1 MATSIGKLS
10 KSFFVKL
17 LVGIIILPFVFW
29 GMGDVFRGGSQN
41 VIATID
47 SKKVSTQ
54 EFINYVNRLNLKEEQ
69 LKNLSKTDLIEQ
81 ILSDYIGKKVM
92 SLEIKKLGIVVSDN
106 ALRDI
111 IKNDKLFFKD
121 DKFSRTEYEKFLIKS
136 GITAPQFE
144 ANIVEQEKRRQFL
157 SSLSGGIVVPEILI
171 EKEFRKENQT
181 KIIQY
186 IDLEKYHSKNK
197 PSQESIKELYE
208 RNKNIF
214 FTELKSI
221 RYAEI
226 KPELIG
232 GSKEYDENF
241 FKQLDIIENN
251 ILDGQSFEETTKANN
266 LRIIEFNKINA
277 NKEDEEKNKVKN
289 LPDNIFKKVY
299 NLKIPQSPEVVN
311 IDSKYYLAEIKN
323 EEKKN
328 RPMNDPE
335 VLEALNAQLSFKE
348 KIENNTSL
356 AKDIGLGAF
365 DGDNYRK
372 FAEDNGLIVKDYEI
386 SNLKQND
393 VFDEG
398 LVKRIFLTQDGDV
411 NLITNNTL
419 TKSFL
424 ISTKKTKYKTLDKK
438 SNEFEQY
445 EAKARLNIINKIYQS
460 YDENVNQKYKVDINK
475 RTIDRVK
482 NSFQWR

>member
-29 GMGDVFRGGSQN
+29 GMGDVFRGGNQN
-41 VIATID
+41 VVATVD
-47 SKKVSTQ
+47 SNKISTQ
-54 EFINYVNRLNLKEEQ
+54 EFVNYINRLNLNEEQ
-69 LKNLSKTDLIEQ
+69 VKNLSKTDLVEQ

-92 SLEIKKLGIVVSDN
+92 SLEIEKLGVVVSDN

-111 IKNDKLFFKD
+111 IKNDKSFFKD

-157 SSLSGGIVVPEILI
+157 SSLAGGIVIPDILV

-181 KIIQY
+181 KTIQY
-186 IDLEKYHSKNK
+186 IDLEKYHSKKK
-197 PSQESIKELYE
+197 PSLESIKELYE
-208 RNKNIF
+208 RNKNVF

-226 KPELIG
+226 KPELIS
-232 GSKEYDENF
+232 GSQDYNENF

-251 ILDGQSFEETTKANN
+251 VLDGQSFEETAKANN
-266 LRIIEFNKINA
+266 LKIIEFNKINA
-277 NKEDEEKNKVKN
+277 KKENEEKKKIEN
-289 LPDNIFKKVY
+289 LPDNLFNKIY
-299 NLKIPQSPEVVN
+299 NIKTPQSPEVIN
-311 IDSKYYLAEIKN
+311 LESKYYLAEIKD

-348 KIENNTSL
+348 KIDSNTSL
-356 AKDIGLGAF
+356 AKDISLGAF
-365 DGDNYRK
+365 DGENFKK
-372 FAEDNGLIVKDYEI
+372 FADDNGLLVKDYKI
-386 SNLKQND
+386 SNIKQND

-398 LVKRIFLTQDGDV
+398 IVKRIFLTKDGDI
-411 NLITNNTL
+411 NLITNSTL

-424 ISTKKTKYKTLDKK
+424 ISTKNTEYKKLDKK
-438 SNEFEQY
+438 GNEFEQY
-445 EAKARLNIINKIYQS
+445 EAKARLNLINKIYQS
-460 YDENVNQKYKVDINK
+460 YDENANQKYKVEVNQ

-482 NSFQWR
+482 NSF

>member
-10 KSFFVKL
+10 KSFFIKL

-29 GMGDVFRGGSQN
+29 GMGDVFRGGNQN

-54 EFINYVNRLNLKEEQ
+54 EFVNYVNRLNLNEEQ
-69 LKNLSKTDLIEQ
+69 VKNLSKTDLIEQ
-81 ILSDYIGKKVM
+81 ILSEYIGRKVM
-92 SLEIKKLGIVVSDN
+92 ALEIEKIGIVVSDN

-157 SSLSGGIVVPEILI
+157 SSLAGGIVVPEMLV
-171 EKEFRKENQT
+171 EKEFKKENQT
-181 KIIQY
+181 KTIEY

-197 PSQESIKELYE
+197 PSRESLKELYE

-214 FTELKSI
+214 FVELKSI

-226 KPELIG
+226 KPELISG
-232 GSKEYDENF
+232 GKDYNENF
-241 FKQLDIIENN
+241 FKQLDLIENKV
-251 ILDGQSFEETTKANN
+251 LDGQTFDETTVANN
-266 LRIIEFNKINA
+266 LKIIEFNKINA
-277 NKEDEEKNKVKN
+277 NKEDENKNKIEK
-289 LPDNIFKKVY
+289 LPDNLFNKIY
-299 NLKIPQSPEVVN
+299 NIKNTQSPEVIN
-311 IDSKYYLAEIKN
+311 IEGKYYLAEVKDS
-323 EEKKN
+323 EKKN
-328 RPMNDPE
+328 KTMDDPE
-335 VLEALNAQLSFKE
+335 VVEALNAQLSFKE

-356 AKDIGLGAF
+356 AKDISLGAF
-365 DGDNYRK
+365 ENDNFKK
-372 FAEDNGLIVKDYEI
+372 FADDNGLEVKNYKI
-386 SNLKQND
+386 SSLKQND
-393 VFDEG
+393 IFSDG
-398 LVKRIFLTQDGDV
+398 LIKRIFLTNDGEI
-411 NLITNNTL
+411 NLITNNTF

-424 ISTKKTKYKTLDKK
+424 ISTKKTEYKTLDKN

-445 EAKARLNIINKIYQS
+445 EAKARLNLINKIYKS
-460 YDENVNQKYKVDINK
+460 YDESVNQKYKVELNQ

-482 NSFQWR
+482 NSFQ

>member
-29 GMGDVFRGGSQN
+29 GMGDVFRGGNQN
-41 VIATID
+41 VVATVD
-47 SKKVSTQ
+47 SNKISTQ
-54 EFINYVNRLNLKEEQ
+54 EFVNYINRLNLNEEQ
-69 LKNLSKTDLIEQ
+69 VKNLSKTDLVEQ

-92 SLEIKKLGIVVSDN
+92 SLEIEKLGVVVSDN

-111 IKNDKLFFKD
+111 IKNDKSFFKD

-157 SSLSGGIVVPEILI
+157 SSLAGGIVIPDILV

-181 KIIQY
+181 KTIQY
-186 IDLEKYHSKNK
+186 IDLEKYHSKKK
-197 PSQESIKELYE
+197 PSQDSIKELYE
-208 RNKNIF
+208 RNKNVF

-226 KPELIG
+226 KPELIS
-232 GSKEYDENF
+232 GSQDYNENF

-251 ILDGQSFEETTKANN
+251 VLDGQSFEETAKANN
-266 LRIIEFNKINA
+266 LKIIEFNKINA
-277 NKEDEEKNKVKN
+277 KKEDEEKKKIEN
-289 LPDNIFKKVY
+289 LPDNLFNKIY
-299 NLKIPQSPEVVN
+299 NIKTPQSPEVIN
-311 IDSKYYLAEIKN
+311 LESKYYLAEIKD

-348 KIENNTSL
+348 KIDSNTSL
-356 AKDIGLGAF
+356 AKDISLGAF
-365 DGDNYRK
+365 DGENFKK
-372 FAEDNGLIVKDYEI
+372 FADDNGLLVKDYKI
-386 SNLKQND
+386 SNIKQND

-398 LVKRIFLTQDGDV
+398 IVKRIFLTKDGDI
-411 NLITNNTL
+411 NLITNSTL

-424 ISTKKTKYKTLDKK
+424 ISTKNTEYKKLDKK
-438 SNEFEQY
+438 GNEFEQY
-445 EAKARLNIINKIYQS
+445 EAKARLNLINKIYQS
-460 YDENVNQKYKVDINK
+460 YDENANQKYKVEVNQ

-482 NSFQWR
+482 NSF

>member
-10 KSFFVKL
+10 KSFFLKL

-29 GMGDVFRGGSQN
+29 GMGDVFRGGNQN
-41 VIATID
+41 VIASVD
-47 SKKVSTQ
+47 SKKISTQ
-54 EFINYVNRLNLKEEQ
+54 EFINYINRLNLNEEQ
-69 LKNLSKTDLIEQ
+69 VKNLSKTDLIEQ

-92 SLEIKKLGIVVSDN
+92 SLEIEKLGIVVNDN

-111 IKNDKLFFKD
+111 IKNDKTFFKEN
-121 DKFSRTEYEKFLIKS
+121 KFSRTEYEKFLIRS

-157 SSLSGGIVVPEILI
+157 SSLAGGIVIPEILV
-171 EKEFRKENQT
+171 EKEFRKENQAKT
-181 KIIQY
+181 IQY

-208 RNKNIF
+208 RNKNVF
-214 FTELKSI
+214 FTEFKSI

-226 KPELIG
+226 NPELISG
-232 GSKEYDENF
+232 TKEFNENF

-251 ILDGQSFEETTKANN
+251 VLDGQSFEETVKANN
-266 LRIIEFNKINA
+266 LMTVEFNKINA
-277 NKEDEEKNKVKN
+277 KKENEAKKKIENF
-289 LPDNIFKKVY
+289 PDNLFKKIY
-299 NLKIPQSPEVVN
+299 NIKLPQSPEIIN

-323 EEKKN
+323 VEKKN

-356 AKDIGLGAF
+356 AKDISLGAF
-365 DGDNYRK
+365 DNDNYKK
-372 FAEDNGLIVKDYEI
+372 FADDNGLTVRDYKV

-398 LVKRIFLTQDGDV
+398 LVKRIFLTKDGEI

-424 ISTKKTKYKTLDKK
+424 ISTKKTEYKELDKNN
-438 SNEFEQY
+438 NEFEQY
-445 EAKARLNIINKIYQS
+445 EAKARLNLINKIYQS
-460 YDENVNQKYKVDINK
+460 YDENANQKYKVEVNQ
-475 RTIDRVK
+475 RTVDRVK
-482 NSFQWR
+482 NSFQ

>member
-1 MATSIGKLS
+1 MSTSIGKLS

-29 GMGDVFRGGSQN
+29 GMGDVFRGGNQN
-41 VIATID
+41 VIATIESD
-47 SKKVSTQ
+47 KISTQ
-54 EFINYVNRLNLKEEQ
+54 EFVNYVNRLNLNEEQ
-69 LKNLSKTDLIEQ
+69 IKNLPKTDLVEQ
-81 ILSDYIGKKVM
+81 ILSDFIGKKVM
-92 SLEIKKLGIVVSDN
+92 SLEIEKLGIVVNDN

-111 IKNDKLFFKD
+111 IKNDKSFFKD
-121 DKFSRTEYEKFLIKS
+121 GSFSRTEYEKFLIKS

-144 ANIVEQEKRRQFL
+144 ANIVDQEKRRQFL
-157 SSLSGGIVVPEILI
+157 SALAGGIVVPEILI

-181 KIIQY
+181 KTIQY
-186 IDLEKYHSKNK
+186 IDLDKFHSKNK
-197 PSQESIKELYE
+197 PSEESIKELYD

-226 KPELIG
+226 KPGLIG
-232 GSKEYDENF
+232 GSNDFDENF

-251 ILDGQSFEETTKANN
+251 ILDGQSFEETAQANN
-266 LRIIEFNKINA
+266 LKIIEINKINA
-277 NKEDEEKNKVKN
+277 KKENQQKNKVKS
-289 LPDNIFKKVY
+289 LPDNLFKKIY
-299 NLKIPQSPEVVN
+299 NIKTPQSPVIIN
-311 IDSKYYLAEIKN
+311 IDGKYYLAEIKD

-335 VLEALNAQLSFKE
+335 VLEALNAQLNFKK

-356 AKDIGLGAF
+356 AKDISLGAF
-365 DGDNYRK
+365 DGDNFKK
-372 FAEDNGLIVKDYEI
+372 FADDNGLLVKDYKI
-386 SNLKQND
+386 SNLKQNE

-398 LVKRIFLTQDGDV
+398 LVKRIFLTKKGEI

-424 ISTKKTKYKTLDKK
+424 ISTKKTDYIKLDKD

-445 EAKARLNIINKIYQS
+445 EAKARLNLINKIYQS
-460 YDENVNQKYKVDINK
+460 YDENVNQKYKVDINQ

-482 NSFQWR
+482 NSFQ